1 MWAVR
6 TGTAA
11 TTAEARR
18 HARPTVVHWGILRW
32 GGYWV
37 EPAGIKIPKLEIP
50 DAVHR
55 IYPDLSHAP
64 DWEAAIAATSFV
76 PDEVVAQL
84 CDAYGLIGTPEDCAA
99 RIAEMTKLGVRNLY
113 IMALETF
120 ALPTQEVAAFRDV
133 VFPRLRAAG
142 LRG

>member
-1 MWAVR
+1 
-6 TGTAA
+6 
-11 TTAEARR
+11 
-18 HARPTVVHWGILRW
+18 L
-32 GGYWV
+32 
-37 EPAGIKIPKLEIP
+37 KIPKLEIP
-50 DAVHR
+50 DAVHQ

-64 DWEAAIAATSFV
+64 DWEAAIKATSFV

-113 IMALETF
+113 VMALETF
-120 ALPTQEVAAFRDV
+120 SLPTKEVAAFRDV
-133 VFPRLRAAG
+133 VFPRLSAAG